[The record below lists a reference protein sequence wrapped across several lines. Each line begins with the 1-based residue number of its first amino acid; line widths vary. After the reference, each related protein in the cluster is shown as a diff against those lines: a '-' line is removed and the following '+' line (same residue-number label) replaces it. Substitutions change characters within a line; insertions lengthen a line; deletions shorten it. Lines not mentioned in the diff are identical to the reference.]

1 MKARTE
7 RPVKYFSIASC
18 ACLVCAVSGAAW
30 ADDLPLTVEDLITD
44 KGKIKLD
51 VSFAYANRDRQ
62 GVSTTNPVLIQTG
75 ASSFVTIPATVG
87 ESTGNSDSYVPT
99 LGLRYGLTAKLE
111 VYTRASMLA
120 TSQRMEDVN
129 GVSSSSN
136 SHFSG
141 LWAGINY
148 QFKEDGATPALLGFA
163 EMALSERRAE
173 DTVRL
178 KSAVLGFTTYRA
190 IDPIVFSL
198 TSSYRLGRSSRGDSG
213 ATFKPGG
220 MLQINPSVAFSVN
233 ERVTLSTG
241 VQWLRRSAD
250 VVNGQRRGYSRTETD
265 LVLGVGYGFAR
276 GNTLNTSFRMK
287 ASGQGGAELR
297 MGWLYTF

>member
-99 LGLRYGLTAKLE
+99 LGLRYGLTASLRSTHGPACWPPVSVWK
-111 VYTRASMLA
+111 ML
-120 TSQRMEDVN
+120 
-129 GVSSSSN
+129 
-136 SHFSG
+136 
-141 LWAGINY
+141 
-148 QFKEDGATPALLGFA
+148 
-163 EMALSERRAE
+163 MA
-173 DTVRL
+173 
-178 KSAVLGFTTYRA
+178 
-190 IDPIVFSL
+190 
-198 TSSYRLGRSSRGDSG
+198 
-213 ATFKPGG
+213 
-220 MLQINPSVAFSVN
+220 
-233 ERVTLSTG
+233 
-241 VQWLRRSAD
+241 
-250 VVNGQRRGYSRTETD
+250 
-265 LVLGVGYGFAR
+265 
-276 GNTLNTSFRMK
+276 
-287 ASGQGGAELR
+287 
-297 MGWLYTF
+297 